1 MEQDRSDLDLVFNA
15 EEAVQTQLSAINK
28 RFQDQLEDLESKIKT
43 LGQNILEED
52 GGDSHPDIKVNT
64 SLSCLKFCNCS

>member
-52 GGDSHPDIKVNT
+52 GGDSHPDIKVNKN
-64 SLSCLKFCNCS
+64 LI

>member
-52 GGDSHPDIKVNT
+52 GGDPHPDIKVNKN
-64 SLSCLKFCNCS
+64 LI